1 MYEYFHCLIL
11 LNGHYT
17 SYNVELGVFNVQ
29 VVSKTSQEGLLHQGT
44 HIFVGIWLLIPCS
57 WYPAD
62 FQNVNKQHIY
72 KL

>member
-29 VVSKTSQEGLLHQGT
+29 VVSKTSQEDPVLLLHQI
-44 HIFVGIWLLIPCS
+44 IFAGDPRFLKILS
-57 WYPAD
+57 
-62 FQNVNKQHIY
+62 
-72 KL
+72 